1 MRFLFALLIAGS
13 LTASGQTSINVD
25 DSTMRNNS
33 TFFNTVDGIPV
44 MNPKYTR
51 IVEGSLYEPAN
62 FTKALV
68 FIRNNKRAFN
78 VDARINVMDE
88 RMHYLDEKG
97 KEKYSDSPIE
107 EVQFFEA
114 EKKIA
119 VYSFGIPGCATSLKG
134 WYEVLEKGKT
144 SLYRKPLKNVQ
155 ESKQYGSAT
164 TEQKVVTTYTYWITN
179 GTSCKQVKKISE
191 LQQELVMQ
199 NPAMNGKMPQRK
211 LSDRKVEDWSELVRI
226 YNTL

>member
-1 MRFLFALLIAGS
+1 MRFLFVFFVAGS

-119 VYSFGIPGCATSLKG
+119 VYSFGIPGCTTSLKG

-164 TEQKVVTTYTYWITN
+164 TEQKVVTTYTYWFSN

-226 YNTL
+226 FNTL

>member
-1 MRFLFALLIAGS
+1 MRFLFVLLVAGS

-97 KEKYSDSPIE
+97 REKYSDSPIE

-119 VYSFGIPGCATSLKG
+119 VYSFGIPTCATSIKG

-144 SLYRKPLKNVQ
+144 SLYRKPIKNVQ

-164 TEQKVVTTYTYWITN
+164 TEQKVVTSYTYWISN
-179 GTSCKQVKKISE
+179 GSSCKQVKKISE
-191 LQQELVMQ
+191 LQNELIVK
-199 NPAMNGKMPQRK
+199 NPALQQKIPQRK
-211 LSDRKVEDWSELVRI
+211 LSDKKVEDWSELVRI
-226 YNTL
+226 FNTL